1 MMIIKAR
8 YLKNNDMIGR
18 EYAFC
23 TDILVKPGDTV
34 EIGKAQAVVTKV
46 NVPEEEI
53 LPFRDNLKKITRK
66 VPDPFEFVVEAAK
79 GLNKGE
85 SKEFTCPV
93 CGGKAHAERVKL
105 NGHLHAN
112 CEKCGLRVMQ

>member
-8 YLKNNDMIGR
+8 YLKNNEIIGR

-46 NVPEEEI
+46 DVPEQDI
-53 LPFRDNLKKITRK
+53 IPFRDNLKKITRK

-85 SKEFTCPV
+85 SKDFTCPI
-93 CGGKAHAERVKL
+93 CGGEAHSKRIDF
-105 NGHLHAN
+105 NGHLRAW
-112 CEKCGLRVMQ
+112 CDKCGVKVIQ